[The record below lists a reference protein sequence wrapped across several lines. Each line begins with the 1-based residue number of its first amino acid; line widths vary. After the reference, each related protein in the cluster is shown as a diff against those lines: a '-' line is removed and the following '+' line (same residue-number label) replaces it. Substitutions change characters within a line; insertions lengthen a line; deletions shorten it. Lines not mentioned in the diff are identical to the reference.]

1 MNWLLI
7 GVGIIFFICM
17 VVGYTRGFIKII
29 VSFGTTIASILL
41 VIFLTPYTSK
51 AIITLTPID
60 EMVQK
65 KCISM
70 MMPEGVEIDISKLSL
85 DKIELSRQKQME
97 ILEKA
102 DIPKFLKEGLMENN
116 NNEAYTQLGVSNF
129 VEYIGAY
136 ISNIIIKIISFLVT
150 FIIVTIFIR
159 AIIFALDI
167 IAALPVINGLNRIA
181 GMVVGVLIA
190 VILVWV
196 AFLVITL
203 LYNNDIGKECFECI
217 KESKILTFLY
227 EKNAILEWVT
237 KLR

>member
-70 MMPEGVEIDISKLSL
+70 MMPEGVEIDISKLPL

-150 FIIVTIFIR
+150 FIIVTIFIG